1 MAQAH
6 RLQPRQRARGRG
18 AAARA
23 AGAAVG
29 SLLLMV
35 PFLAIAWPV
44 MAQPDVVLV
53 VYTGVQVLAVSMIAA
68 TVSAQSARH
77 REGADRLSLA
87 VVGGLV
93 VAAQVLAAIDLATL
107 RIADIQVPWLRW
119 AGLAGF
125 TLGLALRLWAVSA
138 NPFFTALVTVQAG
151 AGHHVVETGPY
162 AWVRHP
168 AYLGT
173 LLLLACLPLALG
185 SGLAV
190 LPAALA
196 LWRMVIRTRLE
207 DDFLLAQLPGYRA
220 YAGRVRHRVLPGIY

>member
-6 RLQPRQRARGRG
+6 KQQPRQRTRGW
-18 AAARA
+18 RA
-23 AGAAVG
+23 AGYVVGAALN
-29 SLLLMV
+29 SLALMV
-35 PFLAIAWPV
+35 LFLAVASPV
-44 MAQPDVVLV
+44 LAEPDVVLV
-53 VYTGVQVLAVSMIAA
+53 VYTGVQILAVALIAA
-68 TVSAQSARH
+68 TMPTHSIRNLQ
-77 REGADRLSLA
+77 GIDRLSLA

-93 VAAQVLAAIDLATL
+93 VAAHVLAAIDLGTL
-107 RIADIQVPWLRW
+107 RVADIQAPWLRW

-125 TLGLALRLWAVSA
+125 TLGMALRLWAIGA
-138 NPFFTALVTVQAG
+138 NPFFTALVTVQAD

-162 AWVRHP
+162 GCVRHP

-173 LLLLACLPLALG
+173 LLLLACMPLALG

-196 LWRMVIRTRLE
+196 LWRMLIRTRLE

-220 YAGRVRHRVLPGIY
+220 YAGRVRYRLLPGIY